1 METKVGKETECDVDR
16 GKTDGFTLRTPL
28 LFPLFQLLGD
38 AGSRVVVEDFMR
50 GEEATLCWGAHLT
63 ALSVLPLVGAQDHK
77 AVGEGDTGPNTG
89 GMGAYS
95 PAPVLTE

>member
-50 GEEATLCWGAHLT
+50 GEEASLFAIVDG
-63 ALSVLPLVGAQDHK
+63 LSVLPLVGAQDHK